1 MDVLANSLAGL
12 GSFFLYF
19 LMSLAFLMLFKFVY
33 VRITPHDEWKL
44 VKEDKNIAAAI
55 ALAGSIIGYS
65 IAIASAASNSVNLI
79 DFAVWGIVALLAQL
93 IAFVIVR
100 FGFMPK
106 IVERI
111 EAGEIPAGILMAAT
125 SVSVGLLNA
134 ACMTY

>member
-12 GSFFLYF
+12 GSFLLYF
-19 LMSLAFLMLFKFVY
+19 SMSLAFLMLFKFVY

-65 IAIASAASNSVNLI
+65 IAIAGAASNSVNLV

>member
-1 MDVLANSLAGL
+1 MDVITNSLAGL
-12 GSFFLYF
+12 GAFLLYF
-19 LMSLAFLMLFKFVY
+19 SLSLAFLLLFKFVY
-33 VRITPHDEWKL
+33 VRFTPHDEWKL

-55 ALAGSIIGYS
+55 GLSGSILGYCL
-65 IAIASAASNSVNLI
+65 AIAGAASNSVNII
-79 DFAVWGIVALLAQL
+79 DFILWGVVALIAQL
-93 IAFVIVR
+93 IAFAILR

-111 EAGEIPAGILMAAT
+111 EAGEIPAGIVMAAT

>member
-12 GSFFLYF
+12 GAFLLYF
-19 LMSLAFLMLFKFVY
+19 SLSLVFLLLFKFVY
-33 VRITPHDEWKL
+33 VRFTPHDEWKL
-44 VKEDKNIAAAI
+44 VKDEKNISAAI
-55 ALAGSIIGYS
+55 ALSGSIIGYCL
-65 IAIASAASNSVNLI
+65 AVAGAASNSVNLV
-79 DFAVWGIVALLAQL
+79 DFAVWGVVALIAQL
-93 IAFVIVR
+93 IAFIIIR

-111 EAGEIPAGILMAAT
+111 EAGEVPAGIVMAAT

>member
-12 GSFFLYF
+12 GAFLLYF
-19 LMSLAFLMLFKFVY
+19 SLSLVFLLLFKFVY
-33 VRITPHDEWKL
+33 VRFTPHDEWKL
-44 VKEDKNIAAAI
+44 VKDEKNISAAI
-55 ALAGSIIGYS
+55 ALSGSIIGYS
-65 IAIASAASNSVNLI
+65 LAVASAASNSVNLI
-79 DFAVWGIVALLAQL
+79 DFAVWGVVALIAQL
-93 IAFVIVR
+93 IAFIIIR

-111 EAGEIPAGILMAAT
+111 EAGEVPAGIVMAAT